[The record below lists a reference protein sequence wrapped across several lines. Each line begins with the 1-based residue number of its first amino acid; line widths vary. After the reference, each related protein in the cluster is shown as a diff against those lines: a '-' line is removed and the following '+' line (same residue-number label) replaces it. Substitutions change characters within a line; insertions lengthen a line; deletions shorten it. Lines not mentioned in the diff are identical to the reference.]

1 MGYILSVLKS
11 PSWLYSIMAALIPLL
26 SSPAHHSTHDCPS
39 PPPFNTSKYHFYKGH
54 LQQEIVNPDR
64 DIGRLKLIKMY

>member
-1 MGYILSVLKS
+1 
-11 PSWLYSIMAALIPLL
+11 MAASIPLL
-26 SSPAHHSTHDCPS
+26 SNPAHHSTHDCPS

-54 LQQEIVNPDR
+54 LQQEMVNLDR